1 MVVKLNEGL
10 SSNDTKHNWF
20 LCSDEYETVEVLPE
34 DKCND
39 LVMATVYDNCVE
51 EGIIDEDDET
61 YLDNNKFYRDF
72 KSNIIEAKYGV
83 TKRREGLK
91 TPYDDYIIIKDSD
104 YVGKLPCGY
113 YVDEEGDLLDRREN
127 VVGHVQNEPNVG
139 YLNEA
144 HNITEVYTLHG
155 YLDFQIDP
163 SISKDFFVV
172 YIYNKKI
179 EGDPTPQLN
188 KYSNSKLY
196 FTDYQEG
203 EDSFGYPQRACVVY
217 VLNYPA
223 ARDYPSTEVAL
234 PDVKEVCNKVLGKNK
249 YSLWDG
255 DWGHERW
262 YNR

>member
-1 MVVKLNEGL
+1 MKLHIKENLEKPYAEVQVGMKWVDDEFTKECIKIKGNKCWIKEIWL
-10 SSNDTKHNWF
+10 SLDSDKEHNKTSVWEITKGDNCDI
-20 LCSDEYETVEVLPE
+20 LVDPEYEGEW
-34 DKCND
+34 
-39 LVMATVYDNCVE
+39 Y
-51 EGIIDEDDET
+51 
-61 YLDNNKFYRDF
+61 
-72 KSNIIEAKYGV
+72 
-83 TKRREGLK
+83 
-91 TPYDDYIIIKDSD
+91 
-104 YVGKLPCGY
+104 GKL
-113 YVDEEGDLLDRREN
+113 YVNSAINLEEFYPD
-127 VVGHVQNEPNVG
+127 

-255 DWGHERW
+255 DWGHKRW